1 MGQVV
6 SRESSGLKR
15 YFVLFAN
22 RNESSIERKI
32 KKKKTKNQMIG
43 REREY
48 KYKVNVPG

>member
-32 KKKKTKNQMIG
+32 KKKKNQKPDD
-43 REREY
+43 RER
-48 KYKVNVPG
+48 KGI